1 MKKIFILT
9 LFSIIPFITFSQSC
23 NSIFDLLENRTL
35 EINKI
40 ININSRFEKI
50 NSENQKNVN
59 KITAPFKVNYSYN
72 ITLSKLF
79 SKFQIENCWLLIND
93 SSQLSSIVIRGTGEK
108 DIYDSIVQRIGKAKI
123 RGGISNDLTKND
135 GFAYSF
141 WDCYEEG
148 LILYFT
154 DYLYVPISSK
164 EKQPFLFVIHNKNPS
179 EYLLYNINR

>member
-1 MKKIFILT
+1 MKKILLLK
-9 LFSIIPFITFSQSC
+9 LFSIIPFIIFSQSC
-23 NSIFDLLENRTL
+23 NSIFDLLEYRAL

-40 ININSRFEKI
+40 ININSKFEKI
-50 NSENQKNVN
+50 KPENQKDVN
-59 KITAPFKVNYSYN
+59 TIIAPFKANYSYN

-93 SSQLSSIVIRGTGEK
+93 SSRLSSIIIRGTAEK
-108 DIYDSIVQRIGKAKI
+108 YIYDSIVQRIGKAKF

-141 WDCYEEG
+141 WDCKEEG

-154 DYLYVPISSK
+154 EYLYFTLDSK
-164 EKQPFLFVIHNKNPS
+164 EKQSFLFVIHNKNPS
-179 EYLLYNINR
+179 EYLLHNIIR